1 MINRL
6 WGKKIG
12 MTQVFSDDHKVVPVT
27 VIDLTPWVITRLKT
41 KERDGYDALQLG
53 CIKPRHSEKPFDTS
67 WLKSSQDYFSVFKEI
82 KLSQAP
88 TDFSVGQV
96 LDNSIFFAENNFVDV
111 TGTSIGHGFQGGVK
125 RHGFTGG
132 LASHGSKL
140 GRRPGSVGNMRSQ
153 GRVIK
158 GTRMAGHMG
167 VDTCKMQNLKVIK
180 YDPQAHIVLIKGS
193 VPGKSGSL
201 VLLERKS
208 R

>member
-12 MTQVFSDDHKVVPVT
+12 MTQVFSDDHKVMPVT
-27 VIDLTPWVITRLKT
+27 VIDLTPWVVTRIKT

-53 CIKPRHSEKPFDTS
+53 CIKPRHSEASFDPS
-67 WLKSSQDYFSVFKEI
+67 WLKTSREYFSMMKEVP
-82 KLSQAP
+82 LSQEP
-88 TDFSVGQV
+88 TDFNVGQMI
-96 LDNSIFFAENNFVDV
+96 DASIFLNEGDYINI
-111 TGTSIGHGFQGGVK
+111 TGTTIGRGFQGGVK
-125 RHGFTGG
+125 RHGFVGG
-132 LASHGSKL
+132 VASHGSTL
-140 GRRPGSVGNMRSQ
+140 GRRPGSIGNMRSQ

-167 VDTCKMQNLKVIK
+167 AVTSQMQNLKVIK

-201 VLLERKS
+201 LLLERKS